1 MFRAFFISQLMQKIS
16 QLYSKFLK
24 STGISTDTRSLKKDS
39 IFFALKGE
47 NFDGNRFA
55 DEALK
60 KGAMLVVSDD
70 KNQKGDSIAIVNN
83 ALETMQKL
91 ANYHRKQINIP
102 IIAITG
108 SNGKTTTK
116 KLILEVLS
124 KEFEVAATEGNL
136 NNHIGVPLT
145 LLSFS
150 AKLDFGIVEMGANH
164 QKEIEALCEIAEPNY
179 GYITN
184 FGKAHLEGFGGVE
197 GVIKGKSELYKFLKN
212 SEGLIFFNRDDDIQV
227 EKAIQQKNYSI
238 GSEPLSDCQVIL
250 LDTQP
255 TVTVGY
261 ENLSIKSQLIGSYN
275 FKNISA
281 AIGIGRYFN
290 ISRNHI
296 KEAIEAFEP
305 EEMRSQLIKKDDKK
319 ILLDAYNANPTSMQA
334 ALESFDQMTTD
345 KKTVILGDMFEIG
358 ADTLKEHLHIIDL
371 CQSLDFETIIVC
383 GEEFQKAASNVDSI
397 KSFKTT
403 SGVKTYLKT
412 HSSVLTPHI
421 LIKASR
427 GMALETIVDVL

>member
-1 MFRAFFISQLMQKIS
+1 
-16 QLYSKFLK
+16 
-24 STGISTDTRSLKKDS
+24 
-39 IFFALKGE
+39 
-47 NFDGNRFA
+47 
-55 DEALK
+55 
-60 KGAMLVVSDD
+60 
-70 KNQKGDSIAIVNN
+70 
-83 ALETMQKL
+83 
-91 ANYHRKQINIP
+91 
-102 IIAITG
+102 
-108 SNGKTTTK
+108 
-116 KLILEVLS
+116 
-124 KEFEVAATEGNL
+124 
-136 NNHIGVPLT
+136 
-145 LLSFS
+145 
-150 AKLDFGIVEMGANH
+150 MGANH
-164 QKEIEALCEIAEPNY
+164 QKEIEALCEIARPNY

-197 GVIKGKSELYKFLKN
+197 GVIKGKSELYEFLKR

-238 GSEPLSDCQVIL
+238 GSKPLSDCQVIL
-250 LDTQP
+250 LDSQP

-261 ENLSIKSQLIGSYN
+261 ENLSIKSQLIGNYN

-290 ISRNHI
+290 TSRNHI

-305 EEMRSQLIKKDDKK
+305 EEMRSQLIKKDNKK

-334 ALESFDQMTTD
+334 ALESFDQMTTE

-358 ADTLKEHLHIIDL
+358 ADALKEHLLIIDL

-383 GEEFQKAASNVDSI
+383 GEEFHKAASDVDSI
-397 KSFKTT
+397 KSFKST
-403 SGVKTYLKT
+403 SEVKSYLKT
-412 HSSVLTPHI
+412 HNSVLTPHI